1 MLEPTNY
8 LNNLNKRIEISSSEI
23 GNVQLKES
31 FVLNS
36 RRNALDFS
44 TISSY
49 LNDVIV
55 TSYST
60 LCSAPR
66 YPKDAVG
73 NGISGMTIVTWLE
86 SDGNNKF
93 NEDVF
98 WFKSDNPDVDGRPCT
113 IKESIQHIWSNLTPL
128 ITQERQ
134 NSVDLSPLENAL
146 SCLETKVDRLKADNF
161 GESFILN
168 CEPGWTKQTWPV
180 SKHVYEILTQLT
192 TGHDISEIEGLNNVS
207 APLYPDLNWSIALE
221 DLLDVDVTS
230 VPPASGDSLIWNE
243 ESGNWQPGNSD
254 VKYITELRDV
264 NTADYSLQEN
274 DVLVWNPTAKDD
286 QAAQDGEEGAW
297 VPVASSS
304 LFEGSSV
311 QYIDDLLDV
320 ETNEVGH
327 GHVLT
332 WDENYV
338 DNTDPNNTAPGAWVP
353 MPLPEP
359 PSGNDDV
366 FGASLCANEVLNT
379 GDILIYREDCQEV
392 LAGPQV
398 PGWHARNRYSG
409 QEFALNFP
417 YASPGRAGAGWMS
430 AAETSGTGSW
440 DDNIEAVGQVAI
452 ASRYNT
458 AKGKAYESDVYSGS
472 TLANAIAL
480 GKLPSF
486 AMSPQ
491 KLIESLIGSNFT
503 GPNGVINIVN
513 DVDSAGENVALYDGL
528 YHTSSEIVDLQAD
541 VDSPG
546 GFDRLEVNT
555 LSSALTNF
563 ISTRIKR
570 ISIDSLLDVDT
581 TINPASDGDLLV
593 WDSSVT
599 DTSEGNNSGSWV
611 PKSASEL
618 GLDGTV
624 TPFTKNYEQCH
635 LGTFTKEVPYSGSGY
650 QVGPGESPVMFL
662 FKNNSGAALQLGDF
676 SFSCTEMYSTQIEF
690 SFVKMSFGDLVI
702 NQYQTISDPFVMGK
716 QNVDVNTNDQGIG
729 VFEGDLGS
737 VSVGDKEYFG
747 LLLNTYEK
755 TGLDNSN
762 FFLNL
767 EASN

>member
-134 NSVDLSPLENAL
+134 NSVDLGPLENAL
-146 SCLETKVDRLKADNF
+146 SCLETKVDRLKADSF
-161 GESFILN
+161 GESFVLN

-230 VPPASGDSLIWNE
+230 VPPAGGDSLIWNE
-243 ESGNWQPGNSD
+243 ESGSWQPGNSD

-264 NTADYSLQEN
+264 NTADYALQEN
-274 DVLVWNPTAKDD
+274 DVLVWSPSAKDD

-297 VPVASSS
+297 VPVASDS
-304 LFEGSSV
+304 LFQGSSV
-311 QYIDDLLDV
+311 QFIDDLLDV

-332 WDENYV
+332 WDETYV
-338 DNTDPNNTAPGAWVP
+338 DNTDPNNSTPGAWIP

-359 PSGNDDV
+359 PTGDDNV
-366 FGASLCANEVLNT
+366 FGVGLCAEEVLNT

-392 LAGPQV
+392 PSGPTS
-398 PGWHARNRYSG
+398 PGWHARNRYTG

-417 YASPGRAGAGWMS
+417 YASPGRAGTLWMS
-430 AAETSGTGSW
+430 AAETAGTGSW

-452 ASRYNT
+452 ASKYNT
-458 AKGKAYESDVYSGS
+458 ARGNGYNPDVYSGGALTS
-472 TLANAIAL
+472 AIAL

-486 AMSPQ
+486 AISPE
-491 KLIESLIGSNFT
+491 KLIGSLLGSSYA
-503 GPNGVINIVN
+503 GPNGTINIVTDLN
-513 DVDSAGENVALYDGL
+513 SLGETVALYDSG
-528 YHTSSEIVDLQAD
+528 YHTVSELAILQAA

-546 GFDRLEVNT
+546 GFDRLEINN
-555 LSSALTNF
+555 LSSALSGF
-563 ISTRIKR
+563 ILSRLRRT
-570 ISIDSLLDVDT
+570 SIDSLLDVDT

-599 DTSEGNNSGSWV
+599 NISEGNTSGSWV

-618 GLDGTV
+618 GLGGTAA
-624 TPFTKNYEQCH
+624 TLSKNYEQCH
-635 LGTFTKEVPYSGSGY
+635 LGTFVKEVPYEVSTY

-662 FKNNSGAALQLGDF
+662 FKNNSGSELFLKDF
-676 SFSCTEMYSTQIEF
+676 SFCCAEMYSSQIQF
-690 SFVKMSFGDLVI
+690 SFVKTSFGDLAI
-702 NQYQTISDPFVMGK
+702 NQYETISDLLMMEK
-716 QNVDVNTNDQGIG
+716 QNIDVSVNNQGIG
-729 VFEGDLGS
+729 VFEGNLNS
-737 VSVGDKEYFG
+737 ISISDKEYFG

-755 TGLDNSN
+755 TGFDNSN

-767 EASN
+767 EATN